1 MVDQNT
7 FLETLNSV
15 KDIIST
21 AEVPMKE
28 EEILSY
34 FKDMEL
40 DGSQKAMVIDYL
52 MTPENYKE
60 QQEDSKEDRAAD
72 IHNTEEPVPGGVKSF
87 SGELNVYQMYLE
99 ELDTLQTY
107 SAEEVDRFYRL
118 LLQGDDSVIE
128 KISHAWLLR
137 ITNLAQQYMEPK
149 LLLEDLVQEGN
160 IALFM
165 ELQRLCGSME
175 KVDVEMALNEAIEQG
190 IMNYAGEIR
199 DTKEMEESIASKM
212 NLIQA
217 ARNILTE
224 EKGRVPEIKELVQ
237 YTKISEKELTKL
249 LDMIE
254 EADRK
259 GKN

>member
-52 MTPENYKE
+52 MNPENYKE
-60 QQEDSKEDRAAD
+60 QQEDSTEDRAAAQD
-72 IHNTEEPVPGGVKSF
+72 TEESVPDGAKS
-87 SGELNVYQMYLE
+87 SPGELNVYQMYLE

-107 SAEEVDRFYRL
+107 SAEEVDGFYRL

-137 ITNLAQQYMEPK
+137 VTNLAQQYMEPK

-224 EKGRVPEIKELVQ
+224 EKGRVPEIKELTE
-237 YTKISEKELTKL
+237 YTKISEKELTKF

-254 EADRK
+254 EANRK
-259 GKN
+259 EEN

>member
-40 DGSQKAMVIDYL
+40 DGQQKAMVIDYL
-52 MTPENYKE
+52 MNPQNYKE
-60 QQEDSKEDRAAD
+60 QQEDSVEAAVPDSKETPKDLEQSQA
-72 IHNTEEPVPGGVKSF
+72 F
-87 SGELNVYQMYLE
+87 NVFEMYLE
-99 ELDTLQTY
+99 ELDTLKTY
-107 SAEEVDRFYRL
+107 SPEELDGFYRL

-137 ITNLAQQYMEPK
+137 VTNLAQQYMEPK

-175 KVDVEMALNEAIEQG
+175 KVEVEVALNKAIEQG
-190 IMNYAGEIR
+190 IVAYASEIR
-199 DTKEMEESIASKM
+199 DVKEMEDSIASKM
-212 NLIQA
+212 NLIHA
-217 ARNILTE
+217 ARNILAE
-224 EKGRVPEIKELVQ
+224 EKGQVPSVKELAE
-237 YTKISEKELTKL
+237 YTKISENELKELL
-249 LDMIE
+249 NMIE
-254 EADRK
+254 EAQK
-259 GKN
+259 KEEN